1 MGRTHESVSHSAYA
15 ATHALSRTCSLPQL
29 ALQVEGSRHF
39 SVSPSP
45 WGLEPC
51 TRERL
56 SQVTESD
63 SLLRFPKLDLT
74 LSPCARASPR
84 VREGRIFGH
93 FGRLAPTG
101 LRADGGRFAKQNT
114 WSRSPSGKF
123 GGSADRVLVG
133 RCTARHSVLPTYPRR
148 ANRSSKCEVYDLPP
162 AKLKP

>member
-84 VREGRIFGH
+84 VREGRS
-93 FGRLAPTG
+93 FGRSGCLAPMG
-101 LRADGGRFAKQNT
+101 RRADGGRFAKQNT
-114 WSRSPSGKF
+114 WSPNGRGK
-123 GGSADRVLVG
+123 STG
-133 RCTARHSVLPTYPRR
+133 RLIRFLEVAAPLATASCLHTQGERTGVRNAKSTTYPQ
-148 ANRSSKCEVYDLPP
+148 RS
-162 AKLKP
+162 